1 MSVISILRT
10 PTREFTP
17 VSPLRMK
24 HSNVNASPASFT
36 SKKSSVMSNKIA
48 LPTMDGINFE
58 NTDDIVSLEAQGNYT
73 MLHFID
79 GRQLLI
85 CKPLNTME
93 LALEDAAFMRIHRS
107 ATIHMGHIKQY
118 IKGKG
123 GYVVMN
129 NGLTIAV
136 SEGKRQEFLDALKE
150 HFKF

>member
-1 MSVISILRT
+1 MSVVSILRA
-10 PTREFTP
+10 PIGDFSP

-24 HSNVNASPASFT
+24 HSNVNSPSVT
-36 SKKSSVMSNKIA
+36 SKKSYVMSNKIA

-79 GRQLLI
+79 GRHLLV

-93 LALEDAAFMRIHRS
+93 QALEDDAFMRIHRS

-129 NGLTIAV
+129 NGFTIAV